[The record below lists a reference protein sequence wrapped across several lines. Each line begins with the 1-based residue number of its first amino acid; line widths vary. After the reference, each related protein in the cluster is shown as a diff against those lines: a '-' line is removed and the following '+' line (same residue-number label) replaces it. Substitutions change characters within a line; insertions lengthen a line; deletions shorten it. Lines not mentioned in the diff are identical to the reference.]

1 MKPYEWMVKYTQQ
14 TEWIEG
20 RGVFICIAFF
30 LGGISGGLYL
40 GSLYF
45 NNLLGMFISW
55 LLALLMGG
63 CYLLH
68 LGNRSPL
75 RVWRMIVR
83 PQTSWISRG
92 LIFITLFIGLVFIQL
107 CLSYRLPGTGW
118 EVSFKVLAG
127 IMAFAQSIY
136 TGFALSYV
144 NGIRFWN
151 SALVPILFVT
161 CGLTGGFAILL
172 AISLGSSHAVI
183 GAIENVIR
191 VLLVVYAIII
201 AVYLWNSTYVDP
213 VAKGSV
219 MRLIR
224 GESTLVFWGGV
235 VLLGIVIPIA
245 ISTTTYFG
253 AEASAPLLITT
264 VACEIIG
271 GFSLRYSVL
280 KAGLYGRLVPTPSH

>member
-1 MKPYEWMVKYTQQ
+1 MKQYEWMVRYTQQ

-68 LGNRSPL
+68 LGNRSPV
-75 RVWRMIVR
+75 RVWRMILR

-92 LIFITLFIGLVFIQL
+92 LILITLFIGFTLIQL
-107 CLSYRLPGTGW
+107 CLSHWLPGTGW
-118 EVSFKVLAG
+118 EATFKILAG
-127 IMAFAQSIY
+127 ITAFGQSIY

-151 SALVPILFVT
+151 SALVPVLFVT
-161 CGLTGGFAILL
+161 CGLTGGFGTLL
-172 AISLGSSHAVI
+172 AVSLGGSYAEI
-183 GAIENVIR
+183 EAIEDVLR
-191 VLLVVYAIII
+191 VLLVVYAIIL

-213 VAKGSV
+213 VARGSV

-224 GESTLVFWGGV
+224 GENIPVFWGGV
-235 VLLGIVIPIA
+235 VLLGIVIPVAIA
-245 ISTTTYFG
+245 AATYFVV
-253 AEASAPLLITT
+253 EASAPLLITAI
-264 VACEIIG
+264 ACEIIG

-280 KAGLYGRLVPTPSH
+280 KAGIYGPLIASTH